1 MLVWIQTEHS
11 ELSQV
16 TRDRMVA
23 APLVVA
29 HGDPGKSSRDFTT
42 SSTGTSCSC
51 YRRTHTVSGAVHKK
65 ANGLNNLVKILA
77 RFWDRKSHYQL

>member
-29 HGDPGKSSRDFTT
+29 HGNPGKSSRDFTT

-51 YRRTHTVSGAVHKK
+51 YRRTYTVSGAVHKK

-77 RFWDRKSHYQL
+77 RFWDRKSHY